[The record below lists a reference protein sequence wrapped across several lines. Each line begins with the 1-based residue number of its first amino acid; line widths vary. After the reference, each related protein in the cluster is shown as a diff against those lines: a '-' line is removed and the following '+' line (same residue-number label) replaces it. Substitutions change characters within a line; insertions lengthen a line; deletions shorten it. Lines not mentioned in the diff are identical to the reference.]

1 MNKLCKQVS
10 IESPALQNKDCVFNF
25 VVPVQDPPPNGARVL
40 VVYAGACYSRNRDPS
55 YSSSLSNVSNI
66 SADLKALAMEGPLEQ
81 QVIPPLNPVSHNGH
95 GMRDGTFYPGFEV
108 AGVIESLGS
117 DLDESCGF
125 KVGQRVILYPFEDA
139 PAGYSELMVVPELKY
154 LIPVPDEL
162 ELSIAAMLPTG
173 ALLAMNAVLSAH
185 NILDRIFKERG
196 SKALAKVLI
205 VGTGGLALWAV
216 RIAAQNFY
224 HTAARE
230 NIKITVAC
238 LRDEGL
244 QVAKDFDNVNVVQW
258 NEDLYEKQIIERT
271 LDACGG
277 PVDIVFDFCTTSRSL
292 HRSMQCLNRGGVILI
307 SEEVAERL
315 MPKFSRRANERE
327 VHIQAVPIG
336 TIEQLHELV
345 KLVASGEIK
354 PPPHTV
360 FPAEEATEV
369 VRKLVHSEIPGRAI
383 LKFHD
388 IA

>member
-1 MNKLCKQVS
+1 
-10 IESPALQNKDCVFNF
+10 
-25 VVPVQDPPPNGARVL
+25 
-40 VVYAGACYSRNRDPS
+40 VYAGACYSRNRDPS
-55 YSSSLSNVSNI
+55 YSSSFSNVSNI
-66 SADLKALAMEGPLEQ
+66 SAELKQLAMEGPLES
-81 QVIPPLNPVSHNGH
+81 QVIPSLNPIISSGQA

-117 DLDESCGF
+117 EVDENCGF
-125 KVGQRVILYPFEDA
+125 KKGQRVILYPFEEA
-139 PAGYSELMVVPELKY
+139 SAGYSELMAVPDLKY
-154 LIPVPDEL
+154 LVPIPDNL

-173 ALLAMNAVLSAH
+173 ALLAMNAVLLAEK
-185 NILDRIFKERG
+185 ILERLFKERG
-196 SKALAKVLI
+196 TKALAKVLI

-216 RIAAQNFY
+216 RIAAQHFY
-224 HTAARE
+224 HKEARE

-277 PVDIVFDFCTTSRSL
+277 LVDIVFDFCTTSRSL
-292 HRSMQCLNRGGVILI
+292 HRSMQCLNKGGNVLI

-315 MPKFSRRANERE
+315 LPKFSRRANERE
-327 VHIQAVPIG
+327 VHIQSVPIG
-336 TIEQLHELV
+336 IIEQLHELV

-360 FPAEEATEV
+360 FPAEEASEV